1 MSFSKWEV
9 TISTPVLG
17 DDFST
22 MVGSATTFSDA
33 IEAALEAYMED
44 TPDPL
49 RATLKEV
56 SIATITARRKS
67 IKDES

>member
-49 RATLKEV
+49 RTTLKEV